1 MEVQDDGKIKA
12 TFKDFK
18 KLFEKEKDCKIYKI
32 TQIGEAVLI
41 QYKRGDM
48 YHLEYYPSHLLQMV

>member
-1 MEVQDDGKIKA
+1 MEVQDDGKIK
-12 TFKDFK
+12 TSLKDFK
-18 KLFEKEKDCKIYKI
+18 NLFEKEKDCKIYKI

-41 QYKRGDM
+41 QYNRGSM